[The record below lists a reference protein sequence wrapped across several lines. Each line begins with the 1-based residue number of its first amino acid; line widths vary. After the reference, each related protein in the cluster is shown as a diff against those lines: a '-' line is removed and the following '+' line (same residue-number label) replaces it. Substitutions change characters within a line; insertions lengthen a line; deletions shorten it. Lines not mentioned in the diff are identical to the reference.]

1 MGQGFVRAGP
11 KDLPHGPC
19 TGEPA
24 SRVLTF
30 HSGINAAALA
40 YFRASYSFEKNKTK
54 QKNKRAKLSG
64 IEVAIIQ
71 PLLEIS

>member
-1 MGQGFVRAGP
+1 MVGSRCGALSAGRPRTSPVGQGFVRAGP
-11 KDLPHGPC
+11 KGLPHGPC

-40 YFRASYSFEKNKTK
+40 YFRASYSFEKQNKTK
-54 QKNKRAKLSG
+54 K
-64 IEVAIIQ
+64 
-71 PLLEIS
+71 